1 MKGSVL
7 VDGFVRGAWIPAA
20 SGEVTAM
27 VVTPFEKALPTP
39 DAQRVEEES
48 LRLLGFL
55 APGARHEVRFAPVK
69 A

>member
-7 VDGFVRGAWIPAA
+7 VDGFVRGAWIPVT
-20 SGEVTAM
+20 SGEGVAM
-27 VVTPFEKALPTP
+27 VVTPFEKALPNP
-39 DAQRVEEES
+39 DANRVEEES
-48 LRLLGFL
+48 LRLLDFL